1 MQRKK
6 PYETIIDTKEVNL
19 EKKIIT
25 RTITNY
31 NSEQKSPGK
40 AIDITQSDGRARS
53 SGNDAY
59 LRAKAIA
66 FFLFFSHIVIL
77 IS

>member
-25 RTITNY
+25 RTITNF
-31 NSEQKSPGK
+31 NSRKNN
-40 AIDITQSDGRARS
+40 IS
-53 SGNDAY
+53 SKYINNYISKHDNSSK
-59 LRAKAIA
+59 RKM
-66 FFLFFSHIVIL
+66 LFWMCTKRPT
-77 IS
+77 

>member
-31 NSEQKSPGK
+31 NSEQKSPGIITYP
-40 AIDITQSDGRARS
+40 AIQK
-53 SGNDAY
+53 N
-59 LRAKAIA
+59 
-66 FFLFFSHIVIL
+66 
-77 IS
+77 